1 MKRLVVVVLLL
12 ALLCAG
18 CAGGGAAPEDN
29 AGAEPGRQAVSRDE
43 ARTQNGETTAVDQR
57 AVVPG
62 ADPGQPGASSGA
74 ASGSNAGVSSGPAA
88 GKKETPAS
96 ADTGKA
102 ETSPGVPASKV
113 TLWVTRDFAQDLLY
127 DKEVAFNPGDSVM
140 EILNKH
146 LNIKTGYGGGFVES
160 INGLA
165 SGYTGAD
172 KVTRDWFY
180 YVNGII
186 TAVGALDY
194 KPAPGDVIWWDYH
207 DWGGAVFTPALIG
220 AFPGPFTC
228 GYRGQNPGTVVLTAS
243 GCEQQG
249 RQLAEYLRSA
259 GVKNVNVRSY
269 EEKIVAGS
277 EQITLAVGLWE
288 QFAGEK
294 FWQGVQKQRK
304 KTGLFIE
311 FAPDYFAALDMNGE
325 VVHRYHEHAGA
336 ITATGSG
343 MGDPTPVWLITGLD
357 QSGLNGAVD
366 VFIDRPGSFER
377 YFGAI
382 VSGGKVIA
390 VPAG

>member
-18 CAGGGAAPEDN
+18 CAGGGK
-29 AGAEPGRQAVSRDE
+29 V
-43 ARTQNGETTAVDQR
+43 
-57 AVVPG
+57 
-62 ADPGQPGASSGA
+62 
-74 ASGSNAGVSSGPAA
+74 
-88 GKKETPAS
+88 
-96 ADTGKA
+96 
-102 ETSPGVPASKV
+102 ETSPDAPASEV
-113 TLWVTRDFAQDLLY
+113 SLWVTRDFAQSLLY
-127 DKEVAFNPGDSVM
+127 GEKVAFTPGDSVM
-140 EILNKH
+140 DILNGH
-146 LNIKTGYGGGFVES
+146 LDIKTGYGGGFVES

-220 AFPGPFTC
+220 SFPGPFAG
-228 GYRGQNPGTVVLTAS
+228 GYRGQNPGTVVLTAP
-243 GCEQQG
+243 GCERQG
-249 RQLAEYLRSA
+249 RQLAGYLRDA
-259 GVKNVNVRSY
+259 GAEDVTVLPY

-277 EQITLAVGLWE
+277 EQITLVVGLWK
-288 QFAGEK
+288 QLAGGG
-294 FWQGVQKQRK
+294 FWQGLQEQRK

-311 FAPDYFAALDMNGE
+311 FAPDYFAALDMNGK
-325 VVHRYHEHAGA
+325 VVERYHENTGA

-343 MGDPTPVWLITGLD
+343 MGDSTPVWLITGLD
-357 QSGLNGAVD
+357 QPGLDGAVD
-366 VFIDRPGSFER
+366 VFINKPGSFER

-382 VSGGKVIA
+382 VSGKKVIA
-390 VPAG
+390 VPAAG